1 MSEDPNHQRP
11 ADTEL
16 AAMIEHRR
24 AGVEAAFAWPIIAW
38 TILGMSAVGYA
49 IYAMTR
55 G

>member
-1 MSEDPNHQRP
+1 MSEDPNHRRP
-11 ADTEL
+11 TDTEL

-38 TILGMSAVGYA
+38 SILGMGALAYA
-49 IYAMTR
+49 IYTMTR